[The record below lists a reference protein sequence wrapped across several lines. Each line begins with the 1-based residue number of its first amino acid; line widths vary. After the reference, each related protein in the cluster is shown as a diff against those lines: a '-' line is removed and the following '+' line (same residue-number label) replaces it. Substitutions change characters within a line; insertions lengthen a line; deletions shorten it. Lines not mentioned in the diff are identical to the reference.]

1 MNYKPDIK
9 MLYVPEDSLI
19 LVVDDTNTNLEF
31 VFEVLTN
38 VGFEVITENDGER
51 AIKQAESRLPDL
63 IL

>member
-38 VGFEVITENDGER
+38 VGFEVITEND
-51 AIKQAESRLPDL
+51 
-63 IL
+63 